1 MAKTLRTSGDYK
13 VKTGAGYNGGA
24 GSNTIDLD
32 SRYVRIRGDLTVDGD
47 QIVQNVTNTTIEDQ
61 FLEVNRNNSTA
72 GTEDSGIVF
81 NGGSSDNAIMFFD
94 ADRNEFVM
102 ATTPTKFQDGST
114 EKFEVSDGNLTYR
127 HIRVATTPSNANHAA
142 SKSYVDSQVSGGG
155 YSLFFNGDDS
165 TSITASAGTTVYFS
179 GGDNITTSA
188 TEEPDQLNINLNRD
202 LQGIDSISTDRSDQD
217 LTLTANGTGSV
228 VIEDVLTFSGTA
240 STPTAT
246 TVTKLYNKTPAGG
259 GTGLYFINSQVSA
272 TEGEL
277 ISKKKATALAIA
289 LG

>member
-1 MAKTLRTSGDYK
+1 MAKTLRTSGDYT
-13 VKTGAGYNGGA
+13 VKAGAGYDS
-24 GSNTIDLD
+24 GSGTNTIRLD
-32 SRYVRIRGDLTVDGD
+32 ARYVRIPGDLTVDGT
-47 QIVQNVTNTTIEDQ
+47 QTVVNSQTLTVEDQ
-61 FLEVNRNNSTA
+61 FIETNRNNSTA
-72 GTEDSGIVF
+72 GTEDSGIFF
-81 NGGSSDNAIMFFD
+81 NQGSSNHALLYYD
-94 ADRNEFVM
+94 AGNGEFQIGTTTQDAS
-102 ATTPTKFQDGST
+102 ATTISNITLGQLK
-114 EKFEVSDGNLTYR
+114 
-127 HIRVATTPSNANHAA
+127 VATTPSDNNHAA
-142 SKSYVDSQVSGGG
+142 SKSYVDAQVSGGG

-202 LQGIDSISTDRSDQD
+202 LQGIDTISTDRSDQD

-228 VIEDVLTFSGTA
+228 VIDDVLTFSGAA